1 MDLDRSARVRFA
13 PSPTGL
19 LHVGGART
27 AIFNWLLARHYGGT
41 FVLRI
46 EDTDRK
52 RCKPEYEQDIYD
64 ALRWLGLDCD
74 EGPEADGPYGPYVQ
88 SQRIEIYREHAQALL
103 ESGHAYRCY
112 CSPERLAQ
120 MRQQREQRGED
131 PGYDRRCRDLTP
143 QECAQQEAAGVVPTV
158 RFRVPTSGVTEYS
171 DVIIGRVG
179 AGVQARMSFDNA
191 TLDDFVILKS
201 DGFPTYHLAS
211 VVDDH
216 LMGIT
221 HVLRAQE
228 WIPSTPRHLL
238 LYDAFGWQ
246 RPAFGHLPMVLGT
259 DRAKLS
265 KRHGATAVTAY
276 RDQGYLPQAL
286 FNFLA
291 LLGWAPGGDREIM
304 SRDELVAA
312 FGIEG
317 IGVAPSVF
325 DITKLEWMNGHYI
338 RACDRESFVELA
350 LPFLARAGLVPAE
363 PTRQQREYA
372 ACVLALE
379 QERVKVLSE
388 LPALTDFFFREDIEY
403 DPAAV
408 KKWLTKDYVPAAFDE
423 LADRFLSEP
432 AFDAQYVERVVREVA
447 DKQGMKAAALIHPL
461 RVAVTGRTAGP
472 GLFETLEV
480 LGRDRCLARLA
491 KAREL
496 FAAGAGA
503 G

>member
-1 MDLDRSARVRFA
+1 MALDNSVRVRVA

-19 LHVGGART
+19 LHVGVTRT
-27 AIFNWLLARHYGGT
+27 AIFNWLLARHYGGK

-52 RCKPEYEQDIYD
+52 RCRAEYEENILE
-64 ALRWLGLDCD
+64 ALRWLGLDWD
-74 EGPEADGPYGPYVQ
+74 EGPEVGGDFGPYIQ
-88 SQRIEIYREHAQALL
+88 SQRVELYREYAQRLI
-103 ESGHAYRCY
+103 ESGHAYYCY
-112 CSPERLAQ
+112 CSPERLAE
-120 MRQQREQRGED
+120 MRQQQQGE
-131 PGYDRRCRDLTP
+131 PAGYDRRCRCLTP
-143 QECAQQEAAGVVPTV
+143 EEQAERETQGIAPVV
-158 RFRVPTSGVTEYS
+158 RFKVPTSGETFYH
-171 DVIIGRVG
+171 DIILER
-179 AGVQARMSFDNA
+179 APEGVKALMYFDNA

-216 LMGIT
+216 LMRIT

-228 WIPSTPRHLL
+228 WIPSTPRHVL
-238 LYDAFGWQ
+238 LYQAFGWEP
-246 RPAFGHLPMVLGT
+246 PAFGHLPMVLGA
-259 DRAKLS
+259 DRSKLS

-286 FNFLA
+286 FNFLV
-291 LLGWAPGGDREIM
+291 LLGWASGDDREVM
-304 SRDELVAA
+304 SRDELIAA

-338 RACDRESFVELA
+338 RTHDRESFAELA
-350 LPFLARAGLVPAE
+350 LPFLVRAGLVPAE
-363 PTRQQREYA
+363 PTPEQREYA
-372 ACVLALE
+372 ARVVALQ

-388 LPALTDFFFREDIEY
+388 LPALTDFFFRDEVDY

-408 KKWLTKDYVPAAFDE
+408 RKWLTQEYVPAALDALVVRFGSEPTFDAESTERAVRE
-423 LADRFLSEP
+423 LAD
-432 AFDAQYVERVVREVA
+432 ER
-447 DKQGMKAAALIHPL
+447 GMKAAALIHPL

-480 LGRDRCLARLA
+480 LGRIRCLERLA
-491 KAREL
+491 KAREH
-496 FAAGAGA
+496 AAASAG
-503 G
+503 GD